1 MIPMIICVK
10 THSNNQMEF
19 EQTLE
24 EFQSDGT
31 QITGLIK
38 KWQNENGCLSYQLHR
53 ENVGNY
59 SLESKWQSWDD
70 LNNHFRS
77 KNFTLFLGAINVL
90 CETPEVIITDGKSSF
105 GIEAIKAARGEQ
117 NIP

>member
-1 MIPMIICVK
+1 MIAMTIDVK

-24 EFQSDGT
+24 GAQFSET

-38 KWQNENGCLSYQLHR
+38 KWLNEKGCINYQLYR
-53 ENVGNY
+53 ANVRTF
-59 SLESKWQSWDD
+59 SLESEWHSWVD

-77 KNFTLFLGAINVL
+77 NDFSLFLAAIDILCENRKVKIIDGKFTL
-90 CETPEVIITDGKSSF
+90 
-105 GIEAIKAARGEQ
+105 GIEAIEDARA
-117 NIP
+117 N